1 MSFDEILDRLW
12 FFDSEVFAHDT
23 LWVFKKY
30 RTHEE
35 YWVHNPLADELD
47 TFIQRENP
55 ILCGYNCNAYDKFIL
70 QACLLGYTPEEVKKV
85 NDAIIKEDIRGWDL
99 GLEYIQLP
107 TMFDLFNEITPR
119 KSLKELEGNL
129 RLDIT
134 ETTIPFDLPT
144 KWTEEELQEV
154 LYYCEHDVD
163 ALFPIFD
170 RLINKYKSK
179 HIIAKLGNLDPVKAL
194 SMTDANLTATLLGAV
209 KIEHYDSFAYV
220 YPDVIDKSKIP
231 QQFIKRI
238 DDCIAHQND
247 YEYVSKLPPVE
258 IQFDGGSVGY
268 VNLGGIPVAK
278 PYTFCYTR
286 NGVSNIGCE

>member
-144 KWTEEELQEV
+144 KWTEEELKEV

-194 SMTDANLTATLLGAV
+194 SMTDANLTAELLGAS
-209 KIEHYDSFAYV
+209 KATYLDNFAYE
-220 YPDVIDKSKIP
+220 YPKQVDKSKIP
-231 QQFIKRI
+231 QEALDYI
-238 DDCIAHQND
+238 DDIVKHND
-247 YEYVSKLPPVE
+247 LNYKPEAPQFE
-258 IQFDGGSVGY
+258 FDGCIGQWGF
-268 VNLGGIPVAK
+268 GGLHMAK
-278 PYTFCYTR
+278 PTTYTYEEGERFSCQ
-286 NGVSNIGCE
+286 

>member
-1 MSFDEILDRLW
+1 MSFDEILDKLW

-30 RTHEE
+30 RTREE

-55 ILCGYNCNAYDKFIL
+55 ILCGYNCNGYDKFIL

-144 KWTEEELQEV
+144 KWTEEELKEV

-179 HIIAKLGNLDPVKAL
+179 HIIAKLGNLDPVRAL
-194 SMTDANLTATLLGAV
+194 SMTDANLTAELLGAS
-209 KIEHYDSFAYV
+209 KETYLDNFAYK
-220 YPDVIDKSKIP
+220 YPKQVDKSKIP
-231 QQFIKRI
+231 QEALDYI
-238 DDCIAHQND
+238 DDIVKHND
-247 YEYVSKLPPVE
+247 LNYKPAAPQFE
-258 IQFDGGSVGY
+258 FDGCIGQWGIGGY
-268 VNLGGIPVAK
+268 HMAK
-278 PYTFCYTR
+278 PTTYIYEEGEHFSCM
-286 NGVSNIGCE
+286 

>member
-1 MSFDEILDRLW
+1 MSFDEILDKLW

-30 RTHEE
+30 RTREE
-35 YWVHNPLADELD
+35 YWVHNPLANELD

-55 ILCGYNCNAYDKFIL
+55 ILCGYNCNGYDKFIL

-144 KWTEEELQEV
+144 KWTEEELKEV

-179 HIIAKLGNLDPVKAL
+179 HIIAKLGNLDPIRAL
-194 SMTDANLTATLLGAV
+194 SMTDANLTAELLGAS
-209 KIEHYDSFAYV
+209 KKTYLDNFAYE
-220 YPDVIDKSKIP
+220 YPKQVDKSKIP
-231 QQFIKRI
+231 QEALDYI
-238 DDCIAHQND
+238 DDIVKHND
-247 YEYVSKLPPVE
+247 LNYKPAAPQFE
-258 IQFDGGSVGY
+258 FDGCIGQWGIGGY
-268 VNLGGIPVAK
+268 HMAK
-278 PYTFCYTR
+278 PTTYIYEEGERFSC
-286 NGVSNIGCE
+286 I

>member
-163 ALFPIFD
+163 ALFSVFKC
-170 RLINKYKSK
+170 LFNTYKSK
-179 HIIAKLGNLDPVKAL
+179 YIISQLGHMDPEKTLA
-194 SMTDANLTATLLGAV
+194 MTNANITAALLGAKKV
-209 KIEHYDSFAYV
+209 SHDDNFAYV
-220 YPDVIDKSKIP
+220 YPDVIDKTKIP
-231 QQFIKRI
+231 KEFLDYIDDLIEHNDLNYKTDAPALDLGSIILQTGLGGCHAFIKEGPLI
-238 DDCIAHQND
+238 YDAGLDL
-247 YEYVSKLPPVE
+247 EVE
-258 IQFDGGSVGY
+258 
-268 VNLGGIPVAK
+268 
-278 PYTFCYTR
+278 
-286 NGVSNIGCE
+286 

>member
-144 KWTEEELQEV
+144 KWTEEELKEV

-163 ALFPIFD
+163 ALFSVFKC
-170 RLINKYKSK
+170 LFNTYKSK
-179 HIIAKLGNLDPVKAL
+179 YIISQLGHMDPEKTLA
-194 SMTDANLTATLLGAV
+194 MTNANITAALLGAKKV
-209 KIEHYDSFAYV
+209 SHDDNFAYV
-220 YPDVIDKSKIP
+220 YPDVIDKTKIP
-231 QQFIKRI
+231 KEFLDYIDDLIEHNDLNYKTDAPALDLGSIIFQTGLGGGHAFIKEGPLI
-238 DDCIAHQND
+238 YDAGLDL
-247 YEYVSKLPPVE
+247 EVE
-258 IQFDGGSVGY
+258 
-268 VNLGGIPVAK
+268 
-278 PYTFCYTR
+278 
-286 NGVSNIGCE
+286 